1 MPMIASTAKPFLVNG
16 QWVKSSSLES
26 VHNPY
31 SGDLLATVCQ
41 AEPEHIDLAI
51 KTMEQAARELAAVPG
66 HARAR
71 ALTRMADGIA
81 ARHDEFS
88 KTLSQEA
95 GKPLTDAR
103 REVDRGIQTF
113 RIAAEESTRIPGETI
128 PMDLTPGGE
137 AYTATVK
144 RFPLGPVLGITP
156 FNFPLNLVAHKVA
169 PCLAA
174 GNPFVLK
181 PAPQTPLTALLLGEV
196 FLTTDLPPTAL
207 TILPCSNTLAE
218 RMVEHSTFHAL
229 SFTGSVNVGWML
241 KGKAGH
247 KRVLLELGGNAGVI
261 IEPDA
266 NLEMAVAR
274 CVTGGYGYAGQ
285 TCISVQRIF
294 VHQSHYD
301 RFLQLFVDNVRGL
314 AMGDPALDTTVVGP
328 LINEQAAIRVEAW
341 IQEAVSHGAK
351 IQTGGSRKGS
361 VMEPTVLTNVS
372 STMKVCCEEIFGPVV
387 TISPYTKLQDA
398 LELMNDSPFGL
409 QAGIFTKN
417 IDAMYQAYA
426 RLEVGAVL
434 VNEVPT
440 FRADH
445 MPYGGIKDSGLG
457 REGVRY
463 VIQELTEPKL
473 LIVKSPS

>member
-1 MPMIASTAKPFLVNG
+1 MTASTAKPFLLNG
-16 QWVKSSSLES
+16 QWVQTSSFES
-26 VHNPY
+26 VRSPY

-41 AEPEHIDLAI
+41 AQSHHIDQAI
-51 KTMEQAARELAAVPG
+51 QSMKQAAPDLAAIPAHV
-66 HARAR
+66 RSQ
-71 ALTRMADGIA
+71 ALAQIADGIA

-88 KTLSQEA
+88 QTLSQEA
-95 GKPLTDAR
+95 GKPVTDAR
-103 REVDRGIQTF
+103 REVDRGITTF
-113 RIAAEESTRIPGETI
+113 RLAAEESTRIPGETI

-137 AYTATVK
+137 PYTATVK

-174 GNPFVLK
+174 GNPIVLK

-196 FLTTDLPPTAL
+196 FLTTDFPRTAF
-207 TILPCSNTLAE
+207 TILPCSNALAE
-218 RMVEHSTFHAL
+218 RMVEHPVFQAL

-266 NLEMAVAR
+266 NLKTAIAR
-274 CVTGGYGYAGQ
+274 CVAGGFGYAGQ
-285 TCISVQRIF
+285 TCISVQRIY
-294 VHQSHYD
+294 VHQSQYD
-301 RFLQLFVDNVRGL
+301 RFLQSFVDQVRTL
-314 AMGDPALDTTVVGP
+314 PMGDPALETTIVGP
-328 LINEQAAIRVEAW
+328 LIDEQAAIRVATW
-341 IQEAVSHGAK
+341 IQEAVSQGAK
-351 IQTGGSRKGS
+351 IHTGGSRHGS
-361 VMEPTVLTNVS
+361 MMEATVLTNVNPA
-372 STMKVCCEEIFGPVV
+372 MKVCCEEVFGPVV
-387 TISPYTKLQDA
+387 TISSYTKLQEA
-398 LELMNDSPFGL
+398 LDLMNDSPFGL

-426 RLEVGAVL
+426 NLEVGAVL
-434 VNEVPT
+434 VNEIPT

>member
-1 MPMIASTAKPFLVNG
+1 MTPSTAKPFLVNG
-16 QWVKSSSLES
+16 QWVKTSSFES
-26 VHNPY
+26 VHSPY

-51 KTMEQAARELAAVPG
+51 ASMEQAARELAAIPAHG
-66 HARAR
+66 KAR
-71 ALTRMADGIA
+71 ALARIADGIA

-103 REVDRGIQTF
+103 REIDRGIHTF
-113 RIAAEESTRIPGETI
+113 RLAAEESTRIPGETI

-137 AYTATVK
+137 TYTATVK

-174 GNPFVLK
+174 GNPLVLK

-207 TILPCSNTLAE
+207 MILPCSNVLAE
-218 RMVEHSTFHAL
+218 RMVEHPVFRAL

-266 NLEMAVAR
+266 NLETAVTR
-274 CVTGGYGYAGQ
+274 CVAGGFGYAGQ

-294 VHQSHYD
+294 VHQSQYD
-301 RFLQLFVDNVRGL
+301 RFLQSFVDKVRTL
-314 AMGDPALDTTVVGP
+314 PMGDPALETTVVGP
-328 LINEQAAIRVEAW
+328 LINEQAAMRVETW
-341 IQEAVSHGAK
+341 IQEAVSHGAN
-351 IQTGGSRKGS
+351 IHTGGSRHGS
-361 VMEPTVLTNVS
+361 VMEATVLTNVS
-372 STMKVCCEEIFGPVV
+372 STMKVCCEEVFGPVV
-387 TISPYTKLQDA
+387 TISPYTKLQEA
-398 LELMNDSPFGL
+398 LDLMNDSPFGL
-409 QAGIFTKN
+409 QAGIFTNN
-417 IDAMYQAYA
+417 IDTMNQAYA
-426 RLEVGAVL
+426 SLDVGAVL
-434 VNEVPT
+434 VNEIPT

>member
-1 MPMIASTAKPFLVNG
+1 MTASTAKPFLLNG
-16 QWVKSSSLES
+16 QWVQTSSFES
-26 VHNPY
+26 VRSPY

-41 AEPEHIDLAI
+41 AESHHIAQALELMKQAAPDLAAI
-51 KTMEQAARELAAVPG
+51 PAHVK
-66 HARAR
+66 AR
-71 ALTRMADGIA
+71 ALAQIADGIA

-88 KTLSQEA
+88 TTLSEEA

-103 REVDRGIQTF
+103 REIDRGIHTF
-113 RIAAEESTRIPGETI
+113 RLAAEESTRMPGETI

-174 GNPFVLK
+174 GNPIVLK

-196 FLTTDLPPTAL
+196 FLTTDMPSTAL
-207 TILPCSNTLAE
+207 TILPCSNELAQ
-218 RMVEHSTFHAL
+218 RMVEHPVFQAL

-241 KGKAGH
+241 KGKAGR

-266 NLEMAVAR
+266 NLETAVAR
-274 CVTGGYGYAGQ
+274 CVAGGFGYAGQ
-285 TCISVQRIF
+285 TCISVQRIY
-294 VHQSHYD
+294 VHQSKYD
-301 RFLQLFVDNVRGL
+301 RFLKSFVDNVRTL
-314 AMGDPALDTTVVGP
+314 PMGDPALETTVVGP
-328 LINEQAAIRVEAW
+328 LIDEQAAIRVETW
-341 IQEAVSHGAK
+341 IQEAVSQGAK
-351 IQTGGSRKGS
+351 IHTGGSRHGS
-361 VMEPTVLTNVS
+361 VMEATVLTNVNPA
-372 STMKVCCEEIFGPVV
+372 MKVCCEEVFGPVV
-387 TISPYTKLQDA
+387 TISPYTKLQEA
-398 LELMNDSPFGL
+398 LDLMNDSPFGL

-426 RLEVGAVL
+426 SLDVGAVL
-434 VNEVPT
+434 VNEIPT

-445 MPYGGIKDSGLG
+445 MPYGGIKHSGLG

>member
-1 MPMIASTAKPFLVNG
+1 MASTAKPFLVNG
-16 QWVKSSSLES
+16 QWVKTSSFES
-26 VHNPY
+26 VHSPY

-51 KTMEQAARELAAVPG
+51 ETMEQAARELGAVPG
-66 HARAR
+66 HSRAR
-71 ALTRMADGIA
+71 ALARMADGIA

-95 GKPLTDAR
+95 GKPLSDAR

-137 AYTATVK
+137 VYTASVK

-174 GNPFVLK
+174 GNPLVLK
-181 PAPQTPLTALLLGEV
+181 PAPQTPLTSLLLGEV

-207 TILPCSNTLAE
+207 TILPCSNSLAE
-218 RMVEHSTFHAL
+218 RLVEHPTFHAL

-274 CVTGGYGYAGQ
+274 CVAGGYGYAGQ
-285 TCISVQRIF
+285 TCISVQRIY

-301 RFLQLFVDNVRGL
+301 RFLQLFIDKVRTL
-314 AMGDPALDTTVVGP
+314 PMGDPALDATVVGP

-351 IQTGGSRKGS
+351 IQTGGNREGS
-361 VMEPTVLTNVS
+361 MMEPTVLTNVS

-387 TISPYTKLQDA
+387 TISPYTKLEDA
-398 LELMNDSPFGL
+398 LTLMNDSPFGL
-409 QAGIFTKN
+409 QAGIFTNN

-426 RLEVGAVL
+426 SLEVGAVL
-434 VNEVPT
+434 VNEIPT

>member
-1 MPMIASTAKPFLVNG
+1 MTASTAKPFLVNG
-16 QWVKSSSLES
+16 QWVKTSSFES
-26 VHNPY
+26 VHSPY

-41 AEPEHIDLAI
+41 AEPEQIDLAI
-51 KTMEQAARELAAVPG
+51 ETMEQAARELAAIPA
-66 HARAR
+66 HSKAR
-71 ALTRMADGIA
+71 ALARMADGIA

-137 AYTATVK
+137 AYTASVK

-174 GNPFVLK
+174 GNPLVLK

-207 TILPCSNTLAE
+207 TILPCSNALAE
-218 RMVEHSTFHAL
+218 RMVEHPTFHAL

-266 NLEMAVAR
+266 NLEKAVAR
-274 CVTGGYGYAGQ
+274 CVAGGYGYAGQ

-301 RFLQLFVDNVRGL
+301 RFLELFVDNVQAL

-328 LINEQAAIRVEAW
+328 LINEQAAIRVETW
-341 IQEAVSHGAK
+341 IQEAVSHGAT

-398 LELMNDSPFGL
+398 LTLMNDSPFGL

-426 RLEVGAVL
+426 SLEVGAVL
-434 VNEVPT
+434 VNEIPT

>member
-1 MPMIASTAKPFLVNG
+1 MTAPTAKPILING
-16 QWVKSSSLES
+16 QWVQTSLFEPI
-26 VHNPY
+26 HCPY

-41 AEPEHIDLAI
+41 ADSHHINQVI
-51 KTMEQAARELAAVPG
+51 ESMKQAATELAAIPA
-66 HARAR
+66 HARAQ
-71 ALTRMADGIA
+71 ALAKIADGITS
-81 ARHDEFS
+81 RHEEFA

-95 GKPLTDAR
+95 GKPLNDAR

-113 RIAAEESTRIPGETI
+113 RLAAEESTRIPGETI

-137 AYTATVK
+137 AYTASVK

-174 GNPFVLK
+174 GNPIVLK

-207 TILPCSNTLAE
+207 TILPCSNALAE
-218 RMVEHSTFHAL
+218 RMVEHPVFQAL
-229 SFTGSVNVGWML
+229 SFTGSVIVGWML

-266 NLEMAVAR
+266 NLKTAVTR
-274 CVTGGYGYAGQ
+274 CVAGGYGYAGQ
-285 TCISVQRIF
+285 TCISVQRIY
-294 VHQSHYD
+294 VHQSSYD
-301 RFLQLFVDNVRGL
+301 QFLQSFIDHVRTL
-314 AMGDPALDTTVVGP
+314 PMGDPALEGTIVGP

-341 IQEAVSHGAK
+341 IQEAASHGAK
-351 IQTGGSRKGS
+351 IHTGGHRHGS
-361 VMEPTVLTNVS
+361 MMEATVLTDVNPD
-372 STMKVCCEEIFGPVV
+372 MKVCCEEIFGPVV
-387 TISPYTKLQDA
+387 TITSYTKLSDA
-398 LELMNDSPFGL
+398 LALMNNSPFGL

-426 RLEVGAVL
+426 SLEVGAVL
-434 VNEVPT
+434 VNEIPT

-445 MPYGGIKDSGLG
+445 MPYGGIKNSGLG

-463 VIQELTEPKL
+463 AIQDFTEPKL

>member
-1 MPMIASTAKPFLVNG
+1 MPVPTAKPILING
-16 QWVKSSSLES
+16 QWVHTSSIAP
-26 VHNPY
+26 VHCPY
-31 SGDLLATVCQ
+31 SGQLLATVCQ
-41 AEPEHIDLAI
+41 ADSQHIDQVI
-51 KTMEQAARELAAVPG
+51 ESMKQAAKELAAIPA
-66 HARAR
+66 HIKAR
-71 ALTRMADGIA
+71 ALAHIATGIM
-81 ARHDEFS
+81 ARHEEFA

-113 RIAAEESTRIPGETI
+113 HLAAEEATRISGETI
-128 PMDLTPGGE
+128 PMDVTPGGE
-137 AYTATVK
+137 VYTATVN

-174 GNPFVLK
+174 GNPIVLK

-207 TILPCSNTLAE
+207 TILPCSNELAE
-218 RMVEHSTFHAL
+218 RLVEHSIFQAL

-266 NLEMAVAR
+266 NFETAVAR
-274 CVTGGYGYAGQ
+274 CVVGGYGYAGQ
-285 TCISVQRIF
+285 TCISVQRVF
-294 VHQSHYD
+294 VHHTHYEH
-301 RFLQLFVDNVRGL
+301 FLESFVDKVRTL
-314 AMGDPALDTTVVGP
+314 PIGDPALETTVVGP
-328 LINEQAAIRVEAW
+328 LINEQAAIRVESW
-341 IQEAVSHGAK
+341 VQEAVSHGAK
-351 IQTGGSRKGS
+351 IHTGGSRHGS
-361 VMEPTVLTNVS
+361 VMEATILTNVS
-372 STMKVCCEEIFGPVV
+372 PTMKVCCEEIFGPVV
-387 TISPYTKLQDA
+387 TISPYGKLQDA
-398 LELMNDSPFGL
+398 LALMNDSPFGL
-409 QAGIFTKN
+409 QAGIFTQS
-417 IDAMYQAYA
+417 IDSMYHAFTS
-426 RLEVGAVL
+426 LEVGAVL
-434 VNEVPT
+434 VNEIPT

-445 MPYGGIKDSGLG
+445 MPYGGIKDSGIG

-463 VIQELTEPKL
+463 TIQELTEPKL

>member
-1 MPMIASTAKPFLVNG
+1 MTASTAKPFLLNG
-16 QWVKSSSLES
+16 QWVQTSSFES
-26 VHNPY
+26 VRSPY

-41 AEPEHIDLAI
+41 AESHHIDQAI
-51 KTMEQAARELAAVPG
+51 ELMQQAAPDLAAIPS
-66 HARAR
+66 HEKAR
-71 ALTRMADGIA
+71 ALARIAEGIS
-81 ARHDEFS
+81 ARHEEFA

-113 RIAAEESTRIPGETI
+113 RLAAEESTRIPGETI

-169 PCLAA
+169 PCIAA
-174 GNPFVLK
+174 GNPIVLK

-218 RMVEHSTFHAL
+218 RLVEHPVFHAL

-266 NLEMAVAR
+266 NLETAVAR
-274 CVTGGYGYAGQ
+274 CVAGGFGYAGQ

-294 VHQSHYD
+294 VHQSQYD
-301 RFLQLFVDNVRGL
+301 RFLQSFVDKVRTL
-314 AMGDPALDTTVVGP
+314 PMGDPALESTVVGP
-328 LINEQAAIRVEAW
+328 LINEQAAMRVEAW

-351 IQTGGSRKGS
+351 IHTGGRRHGS
-361 VMEPTVLTNVS
+361 VMEATVLTNVS
-372 STMKVCCEEIFGPVV
+372 GTMKVCCEEVFGPVV
-387 TISPYTKLQDA
+387 TISPYTKLQEA
-398 LELMNDSPFGL
+398 LDLMNASPFGL
-409 QAGIFTKN
+409 QAGIFTRN

-426 RLEVGAVL
+426 SLEVGAVL
-434 VNEVPT
+434 VNEIPT

>member
-1 MPMIASTAKPFLVNG
+1 MTANTAKPFLLNG
-16 QWVKSSSLES
+16 QWVHTSSLES
-26 VHNPY
+26 VRSPY
-31 SGDLLATVCQ
+31 SDDLLAVVCQ
-41 AEPEHIDLAI
+41 AESQHIDQAI
-51 KTMEQAARELAAVPG
+51 ASMKQAASDLAAVPA
-66 HARAR
+66 HVKAR
-71 ALTRMADGIA
+71 ALSGIAGGIA

-88 KTLSQEA
+88 RTLSQEA

-103 REVDRGIQTF
+103 REIDRGIHTF
-113 RIAAEESTRIPGETI
+113 RLAAEESTRIPGETI

-137 AYTATVK
+137 PYTATVR

-174 GNPFVLK
+174 GNPIVLK
-181 PAPQTPLTALLLGEV
+181 PAPQTPLTSLLLGEV

-207 TILPCSNTLAE
+207 TILPCSNVLAE
-218 RMVEHSTFHAL
+218 RMVEHPVFQAL
-229 SFTGSVNVGWML
+229 SFTGSVNIGWML
-241 KGKAGH
+241 KRKAGH

-266 NLEMAVAR
+266 NLDTAVAR
-274 CVTGGYGYAGQ
+274 CVAGGFGYAGQ

-301 RFLQLFVDNVRGL
+301 RFLQSYVDKVRTL
-314 AMGDPALDTTVVGP
+314 PMGDPALETTVVGP
-328 LINEQAAIRVEAW
+328 LINEQAAMRVEAW
-341 IQEAVSHGAK
+341 IQEAVTLGAHLH
-351 IQTGGSRKGS
+351 TGGRRHGS
-361 VMEPTVLTNVS
+361 VMEATVLTHVS
-372 STMKVCCEEIFGPVV
+372 GTMKVCCEEIFGPVV
-387 TISPYTKLQDA
+387 TISPYTKLQEA
-398 LELMNDSPFGL
+398 LDLMNDSPFGL

-417 IDAMYQAYA
+417 IDAIYQAYA
-426 RLEVGAVL
+426 SLEVGAVL
-434 VNEVPT
+434 VNEIPT

>member
-1 MPMIASTAKPFLVNG
+1 MASTAKPFLVNG
-16 QWVKSSSLES
+16 QWVKTSSFES
-26 VHNPY
+26 VHSPY

-51 KTMEQAARELAAVPG
+51 ETMEQAARELGAVPG
-66 HARAR
+66 HSRAR
-71 ALTRMADGIA
+71 ALARMADGIA

-95 GKPLTDAR
+95 GKPLSDAR

-137 AYTATVK
+137 VYTASVK

-174 GNPFVLK
+174 GNPLVLK

-207 TILPCSNTLAE
+207 TILPCSNSLAE
-218 RMVEHSTFHAL
+218 RLVEHPTFHAL

-274 CVTGGYGYAGQ
+274 CVAGGYGYAGQ
-285 TCISVQRIF
+285 TCISVQRIY

-301 RFLQLFVDNVRGL
+301 RFLQLFIDKVRTL
-314 AMGDPALDTTVVGP
+314 PMGDPALDATVVGP

-351 IQTGGSRKGS
+351 IQTGGSREGS
-361 VMEPTVLTNVS
+361 MMEPTVLTNVS

-387 TISPYTKLQDA
+387 TISPYTKLEDA
-398 LELMNDSPFGL
+398 LTLMNDSPFGL

-426 RLEVGAVL
+426 SLEVGAVL
-434 VNEVPT
+434 DNEIPT

-445 MPYGGIKDSGLG
+445 MPYGGINDSGLG

>member
-1 MPMIASTAKPFLVNG
+1 MTVITAKPFLLG
-16 QWVKSSSLES
+16 GKWVQTSLTEAIR
-26 VHNPY
+26 NPF
-31 SGDLLATVCQ
+31 SAEILATVCQ
-41 AEPEHIDLAI
+41 AESHHIDQAIEAI
-51 KTMEQAARELAAVPG
+51 KQVTTELAAIPT
-66 HARAR
+66 HRRAR
-71 ALTRMADGIA
+71 ALAQIADGIA
-81 ARHDEFS
+81 TRHEEFA
-88 KTLSQEA
+88 KTISQEA

-113 RIAAEESTRIPGETI
+113 RIAAEESARIPGEII
-128 PMDLTPGGE
+128 PMDLTPAGE
-137 AYTATVK
+137 AYTASVK

-196 FLTTDLPPTAL
+196 FLTTDLPPTAF
-207 TILPCSNTLAE
+207 TIIPCSNVLAE
-218 RMVEHSTFHAL
+218 RMVEHPVFHAL
-229 SFTGSVNVGWML
+229 SFTGSANVGWML

-266 NLEMAVAR
+266 NLETAVAR
-274 CVTGGYGYAGQ
+274 CVVGGFGYAGQ

-301 RFLQLFVDNVRGL
+301 RFLQSFVDKVRTL
-314 AMGDPALDTTVVGP
+314 PIGDPALDTTVVGP

-341 IQEAVSHGAK
+341 VQEAISHGAT
-351 IQTGGSRKGS
+351 IQTGGSRQGS
-361 VMEPTVLTNVS
+361 MMEPTVLTNVS
-372 STMKVCCEEIFGPVV
+372 STLKVCCEEIFGPVV
-387 TISPYTKLQDA
+387 TVSPYTQLREA
-398 LELMNDSPFGL
+398 LALLNDSPFGL

-426 RLEVGAVL
+426 MLEVGTVL
-434 VNEVPT
+434 VNEIPT

-445 MPYGGIKDSGLG
+445 MPYGGIKQSGLG

>member
-1 MPMIASTAKPFLVNG
+1 MTAQPAKPILVNG
-16 QWVKSSSLES
+16 QWVQTPTFQSI
-26 VHNPY
+26 HCPY
-31 SGDLLATVCQ
+31 SGDFLASVCQ
-41 AEPEHIDLAI
+41 ADSQHIDQALES
-51 KTMEQAARELAAVPG
+51 MMQAAIDFAAIPA
-66 HARAR
+66 HIRAK
-71 ALTRMADGIA
+71 ALLHIAQGITD
-81 ARHDEFS
+81 RHEEFS

-113 RIAAEESTRIPGETI
+113 RLAAEESTRIPGETI

-137 AYTATVK
+137 AYTASVK
-144 RFPLGPVLGITP
+144 RFPIGPVLGITP
-156 FNFPLNLVAHKVA
+156 FNFPLNLVAHKMA

-174 GNPFVLK
+174 GNPLVLK
-181 PAPQTPLTALLLGEV
+181 PAPQTPLTALLLGEI

-218 RMVEHSTFHAL
+218 RMVEHPVFQAL

-241 KGKAGH
+241 KQKAGT

-266 NLEMAVAR
+266 NLETAVTR
-274 CVTGGYGYAGQ
+274 CVNGGYGYAGQ

-294 VHQSHYD
+294 VHHTQYD
-301 RFLQLFVDNVRGL
+301 RFLQSFTEKVGTLPT
-314 AMGDPALDTTVVGP
+314 GDPALETTVVGP
-328 LINEQAAIRVEAW
+328 LINEQAAIRVETW
-341 IQEAVSHGAK
+341 IQEAVAQGAK
-351 IQTGGSRKGS
+351 IQAGGYRHGS
-361 VMEPTVLTNVS
+361 VMEATVLTDVNPD
-372 STMKVCCEEIFGPVV
+372 MKVCCEEIFGPVV
-387 TISPYTKLQDA
+387 TISPYTRLKEA
-398 LELMNDSPFGL
+398 LTLMNDSPFGL

-426 RLEVGAVL
+426 TLEVGAVL
-434 VNEVPT
+434 VNEIPT

-445 MPYGGIKDSGLG
+445 MPYGGIKHSGLG

-463 VIQELTEPKL
+463 TIQELTEPKL

>member
-1 MPMIASTAKPFLVNG
+1 MTASTAKPFLVNG
-16 QWVKSSSLES
+16 QWVKTSSFES
-26 VHNPY
+26 VHSPY

-41 AEPEHIDLAI
+41 AEPEQIDLAI
-51 KTMEQAARELAAVPG
+51 ETMEQAARELAAIPA
-66 HARAR
+66 HSKAR
-71 ALTRMADGIA
+71 ALAQMADGIA

-137 AYTATVK
+137 AYTASVK

-174 GNPFVLK
+174 GNPLVLK

-207 TILPCSNTLAE
+207 TILPCSNALAE
-218 RMVEHSTFHAL
+218 RMVEHPTFHAL

-266 NLEMAVAR
+266 NLERAVAR
-274 CVTGGYGYAGQ
+274 CVAGGYGYAGQ

-301 RFLQLFVDNVRGL
+301 QFLELFVDNVQAL

-328 LINEQAAIRVEAW
+328 LINEQAAIRVETW
-341 IQEAVSHGAK
+341 IQEAVSHGAT

-398 LELMNDSPFGL
+398 LTLMNDSPFGL

-426 RLEVGAVL
+426 SLEVGAVL
-434 VNEVPT
+434 VNEIPT

>member
-1 MPMIASTAKPFLVNG
+1 MTAHTAKPILVNG
-16 QWVKSSSLES
+16 QWSQTSSSEP
-26 VHNPY
+26 VHCPY

-41 AEPEHIDLAI
+41 ADSQHIDQAI
-51 KTMEQAARELAAVPG
+51 ESMKQAATEFATIPAHV
-66 HARAR
+66 RAQ
-71 ALTRMADGIA
+71 ALSHIANGIA
-81 ARHDEFS
+81 ARHEEFA

-103 REVDRGIQTF
+103 REVDRSIQTF

-137 AYTATVK
+137 AYTASVK

-174 GNPFVLK
+174 GNPLVLK

-207 TILPCSNTLAE
+207 TILPCSNALAE
-218 RMVEHSTFHAL
+218 RMVEDPVFQAL

-274 CVTGGYGYAGQ
+274 CVAGGYGYAGQ
-285 TCISVQRIF
+285 TCISVQRIY

-301 RFLQLFVDNVRGL
+301 RFLQSFVDKVRTL
-314 AMGDPALDTTVVGP
+314 PMGDPALETTVVGP
-328 LINEQAAIRVEAW
+328 LINEQAAIRVETW
-341 IQEAVSHGAK
+341 IQEAVSQGAK
-351 IQTGGSRKGS
+351 IHAGGSRHGS
-361 VMEPTVLTNVS
+361 VIEATVLTNVNPV
-372 STMKVCCEEIFGPVV
+372 MKVCCEEIFGPVV
-387 TISPYTKLQDA
+387 TISSYTKLQEA
-398 LELMNDSPFGL
+398 LAIMNDSSFGL

-426 RLEVGAVL
+426 SLEVGAVL
-434 VNEVPT
+434 VNEIPT

-445 MPYGGIKDSGLG
+445 MPYGGIKNSGLG

-463 VIQELTEPKL
+463 AIQEFTEPKL

>member
-1 MPMIASTAKPFLVNG
+1 MTASTAKPFLLND
-16 QWVKSSSLES
+16 QWVQTSSFES
-26 VHNPY
+26 VRSPY

-41 AEPEHIDLAI
+41 AESHHIDQAI
-51 KTMEQAARELAAVPG
+51 ELMQQAAPDLAAIPS
-66 HARAR
+66 HEKAR
-71 ALTRMADGIA
+71 ALARIAEGIS
-81 ARHDEFS
+81 ARHEEFA

-113 RIAAEESTRIPGETI
+113 RLAAEESTRIPGETI

-169 PCLAA
+169 PCIAA
-174 GNPFVLK
+174 GNPIVLK

-218 RMVEHSTFHAL
+218 RLVEDPVFHAL

-266 NLEMAVAR
+266 NLETAVAR
-274 CVTGGYGYAGQ
+274 CVAGGFGYAGQ

-294 VHQSHYD
+294 VHQSQYD
-301 RFLQLFVDNVRGL
+301 RFLQSFVDKVRTL
-314 AMGDPALDTTVVGP
+314 PMGDPALESTVVGP

-351 IQTGGSRKGS
+351 IHTGGRRHGS
-361 VMEPTVLTNVS
+361 VMEATVLTNVS
-372 STMKVCCEEIFGPVV
+372 GTMKVCCEEVFGPVV
-387 TISPYTKLQDA
+387 TISPYTKLQEA
-398 LELMNDSPFGL
+398 LDLMNASPFGL

-426 RLEVGAVL
+426 SLEVGAVL
-434 VNEVPT
+434 VNEIPT

>member
-1 MPMIASTAKPFLVNG
+1 MIASTAKPFLVNG
-16 QWVKSSSLES
+16 HWVQTSSFES
-26 VHNPY
+26 VRSPY

-41 AEPEHIDLAI
+41 AESHHIDQAI
-51 KTMEQAARELAAVPG
+51 ETVKQAATELAAVPA

-71 ALTRMADGIA
+71 ALARIADGIA

-113 RIAAEESTRIPGETI
+113 RLAAEESTRIPGETI

-174 GNPFVLK
+174 GNPLVLK

-207 TILPCSNTLAE
+207 TILPCTNALAE
-218 RMVEHSTFHAL
+218 RMVEHPTFQAL

-274 CVTGGYGYAGQ
+274 CVAGGYGYAGQ

-301 RFLQLFVDNVRGL
+301 RFLPLFVDKVRAL
-314 AMGDPALDTTVVGP
+314 SMGDPALATTVVGP

-341 IQEAVSHGAK
+341 IQEAVSHGAA
-351 IQTGGSRKGS
+351 IQTGGSREGS

-398 LELMNDSPFGL
+398 LGQMNDSPFGL

-426 RLEVGAVL
+426 SLEVGAVL
-434 VNEVPT
+434 VNEIPT

-463 VIQELTEPKL
+463 VIHELTEPKL